1 METTG
6 GIIRCGGAAYVLLG
20 LLLLTTLTRI
30 SALSVTVN
38 DVECIYEYV
47 LYEGDTV
54 SGNFVVVDHDIFWS
68 SDHPGIDFTAT
79 SPAGNIVHT
88 LKGTSGDK
96 FEFKAPKSGMYK
108 FCFHNPY
115 STPETVSFY
124 IHVGHIPTE
133 HDLAKDEHLDPI
145 NVKLA
150 ELKEALESVTAE
162 QKYLKAR
169 DTRHRH
175 TNESTRRRVIFY
187 TVAEYLLLALVN
199 PERRTMLAVFNKS
212 VAKSP
217 VELQQSPQNGA
228 VSALKDGFLATHFSS
243 THSGSF
249 VINLASSGFFAY
261 SSSRQNPLLPRLFAV
276 ADDMFCLFEGHIEN
290 IAALKQQYGL
300 NKTANEVSIVIEA
313 YRTLRDRGPYP
324 AEQVVRGIA
333 GRFAFVLFDATS
345 QSTFIASDVD
355 GSVPF
360 LWGTDAEGH
369 LVVSTDT
376 EIVKQGCGKS
386 SSPFPKGILS

>member
-6 GIIRCGGAAYVLLG
+6 GIIRCGGASYALLG
-20 LLLLTTLTRI
+20 LLLLATLTRI

-187 TVAEYLLLALVN
+187 TVAEYLLLALVSGLQVVYI
-199 PERRTMLAVFNKS
+199 RQLFSKS
-212 VAKSP
+212 VAYNR
-217 VELQQSPQNGA
+217 V
-228 VSALKDGFLATHFSS
+228 
-243 THSGSF
+243 
-249 VINLASSGFFAY
+249 
-261 SSSRQNPLLPRLFAV
+261 
-276 ADDMFCLFEGHIEN
+276 
-290 IAALKQQYGL
+290 
-300 NKTANEVSIVIEA
+300 
-313 YRTLRDRGPYP
+313 
-324 AEQVVRGIA
+324 
-333 GRFAFVLFDATS
+333 
-345 QSTFIASDVD
+345 
-355 GSVPF
+355 
-360 LWGTDAEGH
+360 
-369 LVVSTDT
+369 
-376 EIVKQGCGKS
+376 
-386 SSPFPKGILS
+386 